1 MKNKK
6 YITTTELSNTTGYSV
21 SRIRQIAK
29 EIPGS
34 SNPSKS
40 GWIFENPAMA
50 ITYMMEKDERK
61 KFKTKP
67 EIKTKTKN

>member
-6 YITTTELSNTTGYSV
+6 YITTTELSNATGYSV
-21 SRIRQIAK
+21 SRIRQIAR

-34 SNPSKS
+34 LNPSKS

-50 ITYMMEKDERK
+50 ITYMLEKDERK
-61 KFKTKP
+61 KLKP
-67 EIKTKTKN
+67 KNERKWKSG